1 MTQEL
6 DLVPIPRSPSDEDV
20 DLIGGRAATWT
31 VPAPPEDEDYEPT
44 IIRGRE

>member
-6 DLVPIPRSPSDEDV
+6 DLVPLQRTAPDDDV
-20 DLIGGRAATWT
+20 DLIGGRATTWT
-31 VPAPPEDEDYEPT
+31 DPAPPEDEGYEPT